1 MVNDM
6 NQDLLVGIVA
16 SALIIT
22 GIIYKVV
29 IRKID
34 RQEMIMNNNNK
45 ESEEVK
51 KDGIK

>member
-6 NQDLLVGIVA
+6 SQDLLVGIVA

-22 GIIYKVV
+22 GIIYKIVV
-29 IRKID
+29 RKID
-34 RQEMIMNNNNK
+34 RQDMITNNK
-45 ESEEVK
+45 ESEETK